1 MAIVVSKVFNLLD
14 CFKSG
19 ERVLSL
25 AELARRTG
33 VPKPTVHRIANSL
46 VDLRV
51 LERTDHGFTLG
62 VALFDLGGLV
72 ALPRNIR
79 ELALPFLG
87 DLYEA
92 THHIVHLGVLD
103 EGEVLYLEKIA
114 GREPV
119 AAPSR
124 VAGRMPAHCTAIGKA
139 LLAFSP
145 EEAVTRILSEPLKR
159 RTPYTITA
167 PAALRKQLTT
177 IRESG
182 IAQEREESAL
192 GITCVAAPIL
202 QEDGTA
208 VAAVSVSA
216 RLLKL
221 DQRRVT
227 PALRMTAL
235 GISRALG
242 NSLRVT
248 LSHN

>member
-51 LERTDHGFTLG
+51 LERTEHGFTLG

-139 LLAFSP
+139 LMAFSP
-145 EEAVTRILSEPLKR
+145 EEAVTRILGEPLTR

-167 PAALRKQLTT
+167 PAALRKQLET

-208 VAAVSVSA
+208 AAAVSVSA
-216 RLLKL
+216 RLLML

-242 NSLRVT
+242 NSLRIT
-248 LSHN
+248 MSHN